1 MVNSAAMEKTFLAL
15 LLAAAPVLASPDTKP
30 APTLKSILLEQFK
43 TTHGNQDWF
52 VSANNAV
59 KGLTAEQA
67 AWKDGKGNHSIAQ
80 LVSHLIF
87 WDQEA
92 LARLQG
98 KPVPPFSGKNDETFD
113 IVVNKETWDQMV
125 KDLDRVLS
133 EWEKAIE
140 SADDATIQKWANTIA
155 HVSTHNAYHTG
166 QIIYVRKLQ
175 GSWNPE
181 NGVK

>member
-1 MVNSAAMEKTFLAL
+1 MKTKMAAAL
-15 LLAAAPVLASPDTKP
+15 LLAAAPLFASPEAKP
-30 APTLKSILLEQFK
+30 PATLKSILLEQFK
-43 TTHGNQDWF
+43 TTHDNQDWF
-52 VSANNAV
+52 VPANNAV

-87 WDQEA
+87 WYQEA

-113 IVVNKETWDQMV
+113 IVVNKETWEQMV
-125 KDLDRVLS
+125 KDLDRVLG
-133 EWEKAIE
+133 EWDKAIE

-166 QIIYVRKLQ
+166 QILYVRKLQ

>member
-1 MVNSAAMEKTFLAL
+1 MKTKMAAAF

-30 APTLKSILLEQFK
+30 PPTLKSILLEQFQ
-43 TTHGNQDWF
+43 TTHSKQDWF
-52 VSANNAV
+52 VPASKAV
-59 KGLTAEQA
+59 EGLTAEQA
-67 AWKDGKGNHSIAQ
+67 SWKDGKGNHSIAQ

-98 KPVPPFSGKNDETFD
+98 KPVAQFSGKNDETFD
-113 IVVNKETWDQMV
+113 IVVNKETWEQMV

-133 EWEKAIE
+133 DWEKAIE
-140 SADDATIQKWANTIA
+140 SADDATIQKWASTIA

-166 QIIYVRKLQ
+166 QILYVRKLQ
-175 GSWNPE
+175 SSWNPE
-181 NGVK
+181 KGVK

>member
-1 MVNSAAMEKTFLAL
+1 MKTALAFLF
-15 LLAAAPVLASPDTKP
+15 AAAPLLASPDPKTAP
-30 APTLKSILLEQFK
+30 PPTLKSILLEQFQ
-43 TTHGNQDWF
+43 TTHANQDWF
-52 VSANNAV
+52 VPASKAV
-59 KGLTAEQA
+59 EGLTAEQA
-67 AWKDGKGNHSIAQ
+67 LWKDGKGNHSIAQ

-98 KPVPPFSGKNDETFD
+98 KPVAQFSGKNDETFD
-113 IVVNKETWDQMV
+113 IVVNKETWEQMV

-133 EWEKAIE
+133 DWEKAIE
-140 SADDATIQKWANTIA
+140 SADDTTIQKWASTIA

-166 QIIYVRKLQ
+166 QILYVRKLQ

-181 NGVK
+181 KGVK

>member
-1 MVNSAAMEKTFLAL
+1 MKTALAL
-15 LLAAAPVLASPDTKP
+15 LFASAPLLASPDPKAAP
-30 APTLKSILLEQFK
+30 PPTLKSILLEQFQ
-43 TTHGNQDWF
+43 TTHANQDWF
-52 VSANNAV
+52 VPASKAV
-59 KGLTAEQA
+59 EGLTAEQA
-67 AWKDGKGNHSIAQ
+67 SWKDGKGNHSIAQ

-98 KPVPPFSGKNDETFD
+98 KPVAQFSGKNDETFD

-133 EWEKAIE
+133 DWEKAID
-140 SADDATIQKWANTIA
+140 SADDATIQKWASTIA

-166 QIIYVRKLQ
+166 QILYVRKLQ

-181 NGVK
+181 KGVK